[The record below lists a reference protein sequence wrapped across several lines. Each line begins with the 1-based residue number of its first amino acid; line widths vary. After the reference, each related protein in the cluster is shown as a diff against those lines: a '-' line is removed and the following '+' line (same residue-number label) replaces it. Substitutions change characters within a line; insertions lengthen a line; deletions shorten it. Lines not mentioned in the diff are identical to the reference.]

1 MKARRKILSRVG
13 WLLTVAAILFPTTNA
28 AAQGGDDS
36 GAAAAMLGGFF
47 LIFAICGL
55 AFYVF
60 TAFAIQTIAKKT
72 NTENAWLAW
81 IPIANLVLLIN
92 IARKPI
98 WWIILFLIPI
108 ANIVAAVVIG
118 MGVAEARN
126 KPNWWGILM
135 IFPILNFI
143 ALGYLAWSD

>member
-1 MKARRKILSRVG
+1 MKARRKILSRVS
-13 WLLTVAAILFPTTNA
+13 WLLTLAAILFPTANA
-28 AAQGGDDS
+28 AAQSSDD
-36 GAAAAMLGGFF
+36 AVPTALLGGFF
-47 LIFAICGL
+47 LVFLICGL

-60 TAFAIQTIAKKT
+60 AALAIQTIAKKT
-72 NTENAWLAW
+72 NTENGWLAW

-92 IARKPI
+92 IAKKPL

-108 ANIVAAVVIG
+108 ANIVAAIVIG

-126 KPNWWGILM
+126 KPTWWGILM
-135 IFPILNFI
+135 IFPVLNFI